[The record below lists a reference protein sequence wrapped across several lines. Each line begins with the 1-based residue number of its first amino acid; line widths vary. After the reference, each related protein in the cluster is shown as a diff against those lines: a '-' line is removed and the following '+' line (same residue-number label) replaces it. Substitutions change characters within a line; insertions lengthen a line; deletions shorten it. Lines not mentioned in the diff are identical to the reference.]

1 VEPFGERLPS
11 TGSVRVVE
19 VDVVPVGHYRMPG
32 GGADGVLRSRGD
44 VRERLLHLDGEPV
57 TVAAWT
63 AGGRVRF
70 RARASTRD
78 AAEAAIGRMR
88 FALGVDHD
96 LRPFHRAFKDD
107 PLLGPV
113 IRREPWL
120 RPRRRPEPF
129 EAFAWAVAEQ
139 LIDVERAF
147 AIQRELVRRHGP
159 RSACGK
165 LRDVPSP
172 AAVARLAPAQ
182 IDACGLAPKRSI
194 ALIRAAREIASGRA
208 DLSRHEPT
216 WRRLAAIR
224 NIGPWTL
231 ECMAFFGQGRD
242 DQLPAGDLAYVKA
255 VGRLAGL
262 GRRATVDEVREFF
275 ASYAPFQALAGMYAL
290 HARMPDGP
298 PLAFVPDAGE
308 VGVGAAYHGRRRP
321 RTSRSSRWAQR

>member
-1 VEPFGERLPS
+1 
-11 TGSVRVVE
+11 
-19 VDVVPVGHYRMPG
+19 M
-32 GGADGVLRSRGD
+32 DGVLRSRGA
-44 VRERLLHLDGEPV
+44 VLERLLHVGSEPV
-57 TVAAWT
+57 TVAAWV

-70 RARASTRD
+70 RAEAATHE
-78 AAEAAIGRMR
+78 AAEEAIGRMR
-88 FALGVDHD
+88 FAIGVDHD
-96 LRPFHRAFKDD
+96 LRPFHRAFKND

-113 IRREPWL
+113 IRRKPWL

-147 AIQRELVRRHGP
+147 AIQRELVRRHGS

-165 LRDVPSP
+165 FRDVPAA

-182 IDACGLAPKRSI
+182 VDACGLAPKRSI

-216 WRRLAAIR
+216 WKRLGAIR

-231 ECMAFFGQGRD
+231 ECLAFFGQGRD

-255 VGRLAGL
+255 VGRLAHL
-262 GRRATVDEVREFF
+262 GRRATVEEVREFF
-275 ASYAPFQALAGMYAL
+275 APYAPFQALAGMYAL
-290 HARMPDGP
+290 HAQMPVGP
-298 PLAFVPDAGE
+298 PLPFRPEPGE
-308 VGVGAAYHGRRRP
+308 IGTGAAYHGRGRP
-321 RTSRSSRWAQR
+321 RTPRSSRWAPR